1 METTWTDVAQAIAAI
16 SGAVISFLGFFFIV
30 RQIQQTNKNLKQNNH
45 IAIYSL
51 NTDIYKFFAENSEL
65 RPYFHENKAPKKKVL
80 NKILSVSEMFADF
93 FEFIL
98 IEKKSLSK
106 DIQQPWENYMAH
118 IFINSPGFRHFIRS
132 NKENYCQELLLFFA
146 KVAPEFQGNDLSCQ
160 FLKNDAEFLE
170 IDKIYQECFAESSVP
185 TQIQKEWWKN
195 QPKGIIVLKNGP
207 QIIGGMSF
215 WNISKF
221 IFNQF
226 REGLIFE
233 RDIETKEMPQENA
246 EYIYL
251 SDIGII
257 DDFKGRKF
265 SSLLMKEFIKELE
278 ERLKRVKAIHLLA
291 LGYSLEGEK
300 LLGKLGFHK
309 ILDGTESKD
318 GSPLFHLQVDKKEG
332 LKNMK
337 VEFL

>member
-1 METTWTDVAQAIAAI
+1 
-16 SGAVISFLGFFFIV
+16 
-30 RQIQQTNKNLKQNNH
+30 
-45 IAIYSL
+45 
-51 NTDIYKFFAENSEL
+51 
-65 RPYFHENKAPKKKVL
+65 
-80 NKILSVSEMFADF
+80 
-93 FEFIL
+93 
-98 IEKKSLSK
+98 
-106 DIQQPWENYMAH
+106 
-118 IFINSPGFRHFIRS
+118 
-132 NKENYCQELLLFFA
+132 
-146 KVAPEFQGNDLSCQ
+146 
-160 FLKNDAEFLE
+160 
-170 IDKIYQECFAESSVP
+170 
-185 TQIQKEWWKN
+185 
-195 QPKGIIVLKNGP
+195 
-207 QIIGGMSF
+207 
-215 WNISKF
+215 
-221 IFNQF
+221 
-226 REGLIFE
+226 
-233 RDIETKEMPQENA
+233 MPQENA